1 MIEGHILATY
11 HFWYIIFK
19 GENGIMTYKETVLTP
34 EGVAKLE
41 QELQHLKTV
50 RRREIA
56 ARIKQAIAFG
66 DLSENSEY
74 DEAKNEQAFIEGRIV
89 TLENMLKNAK
99 VIDDE
104 DISTDVV
111 SIGSTVKLLDVEFDD
126 ILEYTIVGSAE
137 ADPAKNKISNE
148 SPVGRALIGKTKGS
162 DVDVT
167 APDGIIKFKILEIN
181 K

>member
-1 MIEGHILATY
+1 MLNKEIILT
-11 HFWYIIFK
+11 H
-19 GENGIMTYKETVLTP
+19 

-41 QELQHLKTV
+41 EELNYLKTV

-56 ARIKQAIAFG
+56 ERIKQAIAFG

-89 TLENMLKNAK
+89 ALENMLRNVR

-104 DISTDVV
+104 DITTDRV
-111 SIGSTVKLLDVEFDD
+111 SIGSTVKILDIEFDEE
-126 ILEYTIVGSAE
+126 LEYTIVGSAE
-137 ADPAKNKISNE
+137 ADPGQNKISNE
-148 SPVGRALIGKTKGS
+148 SPVGKALIGKQIG
-162 DVDVT
+162 DIVDVNV
-167 APDGIIKFKILEIN
+167 PDGVIKFKILEIN